1 MGAPILPSLSPT
13 RDLRSRSQ
21 SEGGCMRIKKHE
33 KTYIVELEDGSSWRI
48 WPGDLAI
55 PLLWMPS
62 TRLAVSEIN
71 GECWTHVLIDRLHGT
86 CVRVIE
92 AAGWAPQEIE
102 ASLVG

>member
-1 MGAPILPSLSPT
+1 
-13 RDLRSRSQ
+13 
-21 SEGGCMRIKKHE
+21 MRIKKHE
-33 KTYIVELEDGSSWRI
+33 KSYIIELEDGSAWRI
-48 WPGDLAI
+48 WPADLAI

-92 AAGWAPQEIE
+92 AAAEWAPEKIE
-102 ASLVG
+102 ASLVY